1 MRVLQVYEIIY
12 MNIVRCGLLG
22 LPGELQH
29 TRASFPHLAL
39 QGANKFFT
47 LAMRPVQP
55 LTWDCAG
62 HGHGWL
68 TRCTQK
74 LVKPSQTFC
83 ILQQKSVQKEHS
95 SSLRRIIYNHCKHWK
110 VRQTPAV
117 RMRCIPMPVI
127 LRNHERT
134 CEQRT
139 GRKGYNYCATPRQ
152 TCWLNVAI
160 RWIKDSGPETHQIQV
175 SVKKGVHAK
184 IPKDA
189 TPMSTWCATWCNSIL
204 QMTNTKGR
212 ACPLF
217 LRIQMHGVEEK
228 RCLHTWVGFFPI
240 RMRYL
245 AKPWHLHDSWK
256 LQELTFLASW
266 FASPIVW
273 LTNSTWFNQNAEKPR
288 RSSVLQFVVNC
299 CSQQFFSFNLCN
311 LPLSGFPM
319 AWKSWKNWSSQ
330 IQSIN
335 MPEHIKFDQWYLVK
349 RHLFLFFSHCR
360 PAHCHGD
367 HGRGAAEPG

>member
-184 IPKDA
+184 IRCDMMQFHFANDKYKGSRMPALPSYPNAWSWGEKVPSYLSRVLSNPHEIFGKA
-189 TPMSTWCATWCNSIL
+189 
-204 QMTNTKGR
+204 MTLAWFMETSRTNIPCQLICKSN
-212 ACPLF
+212 
-217 LRIQMHGVEEK
+217 
-228 RCLHTWVGFFPI
+228 CLTH
-240 RMRYL
+240 
-245 AKPWHLHDSWK
+245 
-256 LQELTFLASW
+256 
-266 FASPIVW
+266 
-273 LTNSTWFNQNAEKPR
+273 
-288 RSSVLQFVVNC
+288 
-299 CSQQFFSFNLCN
+299 
-311 LPLSGFPM
+311 
-319 AWKSWKNWSSQ
+319 
-330 IQSIN
+330 
-335 MPEHIKFDQWYLVK
+335 
-349 RHLFLFFSHCR
+349 
-360 PAHCHGD
+360 
-367 HGRGAAEPG
+367 